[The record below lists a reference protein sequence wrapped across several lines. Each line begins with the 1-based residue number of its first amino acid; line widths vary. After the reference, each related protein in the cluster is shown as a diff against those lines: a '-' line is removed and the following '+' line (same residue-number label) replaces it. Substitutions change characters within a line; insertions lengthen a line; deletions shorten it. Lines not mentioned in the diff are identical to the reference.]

1 MPIGHALLTS
11 IFLILVA
18 GSAAVVAS
26 IVLLALFDLAFGKE
40 KPSKAAEIESGQE
53 ENESGQLEQSEPS
66 AAKPTPEPRP
76 LAILRRNRR
85 NEAQAGCGP
94 KSQRVRHFQ

>member
-18 GSAAVVAS
+18 VSAAVVAS
-26 IVLLALFDLAFGKE
+26 MVRTCAVRSRLWKE

-53 ENESGQLEQSEPS
+53 ESESGQLEQSEPS
-66 AAKPTPEPRP
+66 AAKPTPKPRP
-76 LAILRRNRR
+76 LTVLRRNRR

-94 KSQRVRHFQ
+94 ESQRVRHFQ

>member
-18 GSAAVVAS
+18 VSAAVVAS
-26 IVLLALFDLAFGKE
+26 MVVLALFDLVFGKE

-53 ENESGQLEQSEPS
+53 RSLRAANSSSRSRAPPNQCPS
-66 AAKPTPEPRP
+66 PG
-76 LAILRRNRR
+76 L
-85 NEAQAGCGP
+85 
-94 KSQRVRHFQ
+94 

>member
-18 GSAAVVAS
+18 VSAAVVAS
-26 IVLLALFDLAFGKE
+26 MVLLALFDLAFEKE
-40 KPSKAAEIESGQE
+40 KPSKAAERESGQE
-53 ENESGQLEQSEPS
+53 ESESGQLEPLKPS
-66 AAKPTPEPRP
+66 AAKPMPKPRP
-76 LAILRRNRR
+76 LTVLRCNRR

-94 KSQRVRHFQ
+94 ESQRVRHFQ

>member
-18 GSAAVVAS
+18 VSAVVVAS
-26 IVLLALFDLAFGKE
+26 MVLLALCDLAFGKE
-40 KPSKAAEIESGQE
+40 KPSKAAKIESGQE
-53 ENESGQLEQSEPS
+53 ESESGQLEQSEPS
-66 AAKPTPEPRP
+66 AAKPTPKPRP
-76 LAILRRNRR
+76 LTVLRRNRR

-94 KSQRVRHFQ
+94 ESQRVRHFE

>member
-18 GSAAVVAS
+18 VSAVVVAS
-26 IVLLALFDLAFGKE
+26 MVLLALCDLAFGKE
-40 KPSKAAEIESGQE
+40 KPSKAAKIESGQE
-53 ENESGQLEQSEPS
+53 ESESGQLEQSEPS
-66 AAKPTPEPRP
+66 AAKPTPKPRP
-76 LAILRRNRR
+76 LTVLRRNRR

-94 KSQRVRHFQ
+94 ESQRIRHFE

>member
-18 GSAAVVAS
+18 VSAALVAS
-26 IVLLALFDLAFGKE
+26 MVVLALFDLAFGKN
-40 KPSKAAEIESGQE
+40 KPSKTTEIESGQE
-53 ENESGQLEQSEPS
+53 ESESGQLEQSKLS
-66 AAKPTPEPRP
+66 AAKATPKPRP
-76 LAILRRNRR
+76 LTAFRRNRR

-94 KSQRVRHFQ
+94 ESQRVRHFQ